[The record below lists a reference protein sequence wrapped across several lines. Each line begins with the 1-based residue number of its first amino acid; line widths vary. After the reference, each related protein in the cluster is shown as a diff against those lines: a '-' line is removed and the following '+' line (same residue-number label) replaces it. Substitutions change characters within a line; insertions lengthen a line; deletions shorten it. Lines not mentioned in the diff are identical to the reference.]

1 MEIPEGASAA
11 ELPASALAEPSQP
24 LPRQALS
31 YWRTQSIATAVAVAI
46 AVMAV
51 FGGLW
56 AAAALVAGLALAIAG
71 PMVLWR
77 RWRYEIR
84 PEEIDLRHGLFTVR
98 RTLVPIRRVQHV
110 DTETG
115 PLQGMFELATVSFHT
130 AAGSTKIPALLRGE
144 AETVRRRVAELTR
157 TRDDT

>member
-1 MEIPEGASAA
+1 VGV
-11 ELPASALAEPSQP
+11 ALGVVGPS
-24 LPRQALS
+24 
-31 YWRTQSIATAVAVAI
+31 
-46 AVMAV
+46 
-51 FGGLW
+51 
-56 AAAALVAGLALAIAG
+56 
-71 PMVLWR
+71 VLWR

-84 PEEIDLRHGLFTVR
+84 SEEIDLRHGLFTVK

-110 DTETG
+110 DTESG
-115 PLQGMFELATVSFHT
+115 PLQGTFQLATVSFHT

>member
-1 MEIPEGASAA
+1 MSAGP
-11 ELPASALAEPSQP
+11 LPEPSQQ
-24 LPRQALS
+24 LPRQALA
-31 YWRTQSIATAVAVAI
+31 YWRTQTVLAGVGAGVVAGSMLGPLWGVLVAVAGI
-46 AVMAV
+46 A
-51 FGGLW
+51 GGL
-56 AAAALVAGLALAIAG
+56 LG
-71 PMVLWR
+71 PAVLWR

-84 PEEIDLRHGLFTVR
+84 AEEIDLRHGLFTVR

-144 AETVRRRVAELTR
+144 AEDVRRRVAELTR

>member
-1 MEIPEGASAA
+1 MTSDTS
-11 ELPASALAEPSQP
+11 LPEPSQQ
-24 LPRQALS
+24 LPKQALS
-31 YWRTQSIATAVAVAI
+31 YWRTQTVLAAVVAGVMVMSIVS
-46 AVMAV
+46 
-51 FGGLW
+51 GPWGLLVLVLGVV
-56 AAAALVAGLALAIAG
+56 AALVV

-84 PEEIDLRHGLFTVR
+84 SEEIDLRHGLFTVK
-98 RTLVPIRRVQHV
+98 RTLVPIRRIQHV
-110 DTETG
+110 DTESG

-130 AAGSTKIPALLRGE
+130 AAGAAEIPALLRGE